1 LPADARWPSF
11 SGQEE
16 TRNEWF
22 DEQPEPVYPIH
33 CAVLSGMLSR
43 VVALLEAGA
52 DINARTSVYSSTP
65 LDLAARRGQLEM
77 VRFLLRNGACWL

>member
-1 LPADARWPSF
+1 
-11 SGQEE
+11 
-16 TRNEWF
+16 
-22 DEQPEPVYPIH
+22 
-33 CAVLSGMLSR
+33 MLSR